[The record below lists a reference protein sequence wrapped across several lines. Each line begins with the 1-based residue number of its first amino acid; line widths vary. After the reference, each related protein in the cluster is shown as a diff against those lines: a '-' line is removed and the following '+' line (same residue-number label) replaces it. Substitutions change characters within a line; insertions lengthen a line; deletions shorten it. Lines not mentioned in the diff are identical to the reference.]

1 MSTGPLPPGLVGEL
15 ESLKVALAS
24 MTSDE
29 LSSEDTSAIAAEIS
43 AIRLQLKRLAFEQQE
58 IRRRLEQHG
67 LIPS

>member
-1 MSTGPLPPGLVGEL
+1 VSEL

-29 LSSEDTSAIAAEIS
+29 LSLEDTSAIAAEIS